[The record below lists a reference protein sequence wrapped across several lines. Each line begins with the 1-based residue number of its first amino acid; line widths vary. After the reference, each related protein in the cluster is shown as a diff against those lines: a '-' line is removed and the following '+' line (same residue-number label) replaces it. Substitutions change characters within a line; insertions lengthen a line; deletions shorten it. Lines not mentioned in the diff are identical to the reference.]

1 MSGQLTTFN
10 ASKRSIQITSP
21 LAIYKAVTHEVV
33 LIATKW
39 GGKRRP
45 KSVPQ
50 TQNYNKNE

>member
-1 MSGQLTTFN
+1 MT
-10 ASKRSIQITSP
+10 AKKSIQITSS

-39 GGKRRP
+39 GVKRRP